1 MKEIDLTQGIEYVVN
16 QGNSQQKPTQ
26 QRVYMTTD
34 SDEFVSSQGTN
45 KKKKVKKILAGLTA
59 AAGIITAGYF
69 AIRRGKV
76 SVEDVERTVQEA
88 ANRAGV
94 SEEVSAATKGAG
106 EVVQEVVSGIKSLKA
121 SLVTDDADLRQVQEI
136 DLASF
141 KGKYEIDEDFT
152 RYKANLEEQKVSTYA
167 IKDESGK
174 VVGYYQLEPAEN
186 SELYIHSIA
195 VRPELQKTKTSFA
208 AIMEMQKEIAKLAK
222 EQNLT
227 KVALDVDADDQVLV
241 KLYKKFGFEIT
252 GEETGTEAGRRYR
265 DYHMELDVD
274 SALKK
279 LEAKEQPKAEVGK
292 VETPEAEAVKTETPE
307 VSQPKSE
314 PVKSEVAEEVAKPKR
329 SVRNVGNF
337 EASYMTR
344 PTVQGL
350 VYEKPRYFKLD
361 GYYHSTLKPYK
372 LDGKTYVDFYGS
384 RYQVIETSDVEYVTR
399 HTADELYRQVGF
411 DTPEVIKFETEAT
424 DSVGY
429 LRKVNLE
436 PKTDGNF
443 LERIIHN
450 EGMNIFT
457 DEVRI
462 IEDGVFAISRGDK
475 AVMVKIVDDVT
486 SQPAQKGVYYV
497 TPQEFVD
504 ITSAFEKVSLNKFM
518 SSSDVTSE
526 CRVNNKHF
534 AAFEKELVAL
544 EDNINALRHQM
555 VQVKGRL
562 VDDGSAF
569 SSVDKYRHLRSSI
582 EAGKAQ
588 YIEEIKAKVANKD
601 DVLERFLAEK
611 IEDSASLSSW
621 DKEKKEF
628 REAIINNLQQSPRL
642 RPYIIN
648 LLDNYNYDA
657 RQLLEKLCPKY
668 GVADEDRLVVLTKL
682 QSIRKPDP
690 NSTWAKLPVNSF
702 ESLMKLSD
710 IPTEK
715 LLKYVFVDGIES
727 ADEIVRLVN
736 QNFVS
741 KIKTLNLGKTFNLDE
756 KIETDIVKNLLD
768 EFGEISIE
776 KYNIAYEL
784 MRKNSEFTK
793 HYSSFCTTGP
803 FTLVSELMEK
813 CQTPED
819 IKALTQY
826 LSEME
831 KVSGYCFE
839 KDIMVKEFNMYL
851 KAKDKQAFIEKVKQL
866 RINTDHNDQKLDDAY
881 LEKLMKSFNP
891 QIIRLQE
898 YLADRGFD
906 GYLVNNIIREARV
919 KYNSTVYN
927 EDFVKIVAEI
937 LENLPD
943 NIDKNTVFNKIRYT
957 INKAVHDGDFSEI
970 RAKLDKIACFEDI
983 LENPLRDAS
992 KINQEKLLDQL
1003 MCLDE
1008 KGTKRFIDI
1017 MYDKALGEK
1026 QLVFSTDIY
1035 SQDGDMSSIAKIVT
1049 DEDLY
1054 KRYMTEFRPL
1064 LLKHDKGVMFR
1075 NPYSIEC
1082 TLKEMIKRPVGEFTQ
1097 DMEFFISKGYEGRDL
1112 RVFAQFTLE
1121 EIQKIKGGIIYL
1133 TRKNKGLDP
1142 YVLEHLSDL
1151 NPSEY
1156 NEFVT
1161 KVYPRIDVLWDSNY
1175 VNNSYITNYLGLSV
1189 KELDTLT
1196 ETCKFL
1202 RENLAKLQHAD
1213 MKVTDS
1219 NVCELINSN
1228 IRTILNVVDSVGQ
1241 DVFNHAIERRYKGL
1255 KDLLEVCSKLESLRT
1270 GSPETL
1276 KLLSDQLGKLPH
1288 PEQKLKYLETVSSL
1302 VDLVKV
1308 DELEG
1313 VIRAIKPQD
1322 ITKNQ
1327 IIKLNQVFSTQKS
1340 YEQQIED
1347 FIREFKVPEN
1357 KKERIRA
1364 LFERLRV
1371 DEKFTAPKPIEEQ
1384 IKILDIKAQKV
1395 LENDKIPADKKQEY
1409 LAQIE
1414 RQKQKMLANPEEYTT
1429 PRINEPTMKT
1439 LIPQIE
1445 AHINLPNNNYEI
1457 SRKLNELLFKSLK
1470 FEVTSDELYKIDFD
1484 SKYFSKLLSTTQ
1496 ESFKTEFKEL
1506 LNLLQKYPGKTLTEI
1521 METLPE
1527 NKKTRELFAKFG
1539 LDYDKWVKFNDE
1551 FYESFVVK
1559 VDAKAAIKQARN
1571 NLLEEFVSDSVKDL
1585 DPKEVEK
1592 LAELLEKLKEEN
1604 YSKKALARAIKAI
1617 EEAMKDS
1624 DYWKQETEAISNFKS
1639 HIQIHKRNIKEALD
1653 LVDMEEE
1660 LHVRLWNNDDIGRN
1674 IFFGNHVGC
1683 CTKVT
1688 DWNAYSVP
1696 QHLRY
1701 SWINGIE
1708 IVDKAGNSLG
1718 NSMCYFAEVDGKLT
1732 FIIDSFEANGKLNA
1746 SEDVTR
1752 SIIAFGRKLCKEL
1765 GREDAAVV
1773 FGPNYNKLK
1782 LHDVTLKTKDHTIK
1796 IVGQAPSCNTYVD
1809 ALGGT
1814 VNANN
1819 TAVNRELFEIIEG

>member
-26 QRVYMTTD
+26 QRAYMTTD
-34 SDEFVSSQGTN
+34 SDEFVSSQGSN

-76 SVEDVERTVQEA
+76 SVEDVERTVQEV
-88 ANRAGV
+88 ANRTDV

-106 EVVQEVVSGIKSLKA
+106 EVVQEVVSGIKSLKT

-141 KGKYEIDEDFT
+141 KGKYEIDEDFA

-227 KVALDVDADDQVLV
+227 KVALDVDAEDQILV

-252 GEETGTEAGRRYR
+252 GEETGTEAGRRYH

-314 PVKSEVAEEVAKPKR
+314 PVKSEVAEGVAKAKR

-344 PTVQGL
+344 PTAQGL

-372 LDGKTYVDFYGS
+372 LEGKTYVDFYGS
-384 RYQVIETSDVEYVTR
+384 RYQVIESSDVEYVTR
-399 HTADELYRQVGF
+399 NAADELYRQAGF
-411 DTPEVIKFETEAT
+411 NTPEVIKFETEVA

-429 LRKVNLE
+429 LRKVCIE

-462 IEDGVFAISRGDK
+462 LEDGVFAISRGDK

-504 ITSAFEKVSLNKFM
+504 VTSAFEKISLNKFM
-518 SSSDVTSE
+518 SSNNVTSE
-526 CRVNNKHF
+526 CRLNNKHF
-534 AAFEKELVAL
+534 ATFEKEFINL
-544 EDNINALRHQM
+544 EDNISAVRHQM
-555 VQVKGRL
+555 VQVKERL

-569 SSVDKYRHLRSSI
+569 SSIDKYRSIRSRI

-588 YIEEIKAKVANKD
+588 YLEEIKTKTANKD
-601 DVLERFLAEK
+601 NVLERFLAEK
-611 IEDSASLSSW
+611 VEDSSSLSGW
-621 DKEKKEF
+621 AKEQNDL
-628 REAIINNLQQSPRL
+628 REAIINNLEKCPRL
-642 RPYIIN
+642 RPYILE
-648 LLDNYNYDA
+648 LLGDYSYDA
-657 RQLLEKLCPKY
+657 QKLLKKLCSKY
-668 GVADEDRLVVLTKL
+668 GVADEDRLLILSKL

-690 NSTWAKLPVNSF
+690 NSTWATLPVNSF
-702 ESLMKLSD
+702 ESLMKLGD
-710 IPTEK
+710 IPTER
-715 LLKYVFVDGIES
+715 LMKYVFVDGIES
-727 ADEIVRLVN
+727 ADEIVKLVD
-736 QNFVS
+736 QNLVS
-741 KIKTLNLGKTFNLDE
+741 KIKTLNLGKAFNLDE

-768 EFGEISIE
+768 EFGEVSIE

-784 MRKNSEFTK
+784 MRKDPKFVE

-803 FTLVSELMEK
+803 YTLVSELMQK

-831 KVSGYCFE
+831 KISGYCFE
-839 KDIMVKEFNMYL
+839 KDVMVSEFNTYL
-851 KAKDKQAFIEKVKQL
+851 KAKDKQAVIEKIKQL
-866 RINTDHNDQKLDDAY
+866 RINTTHNGKKWGDAY
-881 LEKLMKSFNP
+881 LQKLSESFNP
-891 QIIRLQE
+891 QILKLQE
-898 YLADRGFD
+898 YLADKGFD
-906 GYLVNNIIREARV
+906 EYLIHNIIWEAQA
-919 KYNSTVYN
+919 KYGSAIYN
-927 EDFVKIVAEI
+927 EDFVKIVVEI
-937 LENLPD
+937 LENLPE
-943 NIDKNTVFNKIRYT
+943 NISKNTIFEQIRYT
-957 INKAVHDGDFSEI
+957 VKRAIHDGDFSEI
-970 RAKLDKIACFEDI
+970 RAKLDKIACFEDL

-992 KINQEKLLDQL
+992 KINQEELLKQL
-1003 MCLDE
+1003 MWLDE
-1008 KGTKRFIDI
+1008 KGTKRFIDM

-1026 QLVFSTDIY
+1026 QLSLSTDIY
-1035 SQDGDMSSIAKIVT
+1035 SQSDISSIAKIVT
-1049 DEDLY
+1049 NEDFY
-1054 KRYMTEFRPL
+1054 KRYMTEIRPL
-1064 LLKHDKGVMFR
+1064 LLKYDKGVMFSS
-1075 NPYSIEC
+1075 PGSIKCVLE
-1082 TLKEMIKRPVGEFTQ
+1082 KIVNRPVGEFTQ
-1097 DMEFFISKGYEGRDL
+1097 DMEFLISRGYESNDL
-1112 RVFAQFTLE
+1112 NIFAQYVTPE
-1121 EIQKIKGGIIYL
+1121 EIQKIKGGIVYL
-1133 TRKNKGLDP
+1133 THKNKNLAP
-1142 YVLEHLSDL
+1142 FVLQRIARLS
-1151 NPSEY
+1151 PSEY

-1175 VNNSYITNYLGLSV
+1175 VNDSYITNYLGLSA
-1189 KELDTLT
+1189 KELDVVT

-1213 MKVTDS
+1213 MKVTDT

-1228 IRTILNVVDSVGQ
+1228 IRTILNVVDTVGQ

-1270 GSPETL
+1270 GSPDTF
-1276 KLLSDQLGKLPH
+1276 KMLSEQLGKLPH

-1327 IIKLNQVFSTQKS
+1327 IIKLNQIFSTQKP

-1364 LFERLRV
+1364 LFNRV
-1371 DEKFTAPKPIEEQ
+1371 RVNEKFTAPKSIEEQ

-1395 LENDKIPADKKQEY
+1395 MDNDNIPADKKQEY

-1506 LNLLQKYPGKTLTEI
+1506 LKLLQKYPGKTLTEI

-1527 NKKTRELFAKFG
+1527 NQKTRELFAKFG

-1559 VDAKAAIKQARN
+1559 VDAKAAVEQARN
-1571 NLLEEFVSDSVKDL
+1571 NLLEEFVSESVKDL

-1592 LAELLEKLKEEN
+1592 LAESLEKLKEEKF
-1604 YSKKALARAIKAI
+1604 SKKALARAIKAI

-1624 DYWKQETEAISNFKS
+1624 DYWKQETPAIANFKS

-1653 LVDMEEE
+1653 LIDMEEE

-1701 SWINGIE
+1701 SWINGVE

-1752 SIIAFGRKLCKEL
+1752 AIISFARKLCKEL
-1765 GREDAAVV
+1765 GREDAAVA

-1809 ALGGT
+1809 ALGGK

-1819 TAVNRELFEIIEG
+1819 TAVDRELFEIIEG